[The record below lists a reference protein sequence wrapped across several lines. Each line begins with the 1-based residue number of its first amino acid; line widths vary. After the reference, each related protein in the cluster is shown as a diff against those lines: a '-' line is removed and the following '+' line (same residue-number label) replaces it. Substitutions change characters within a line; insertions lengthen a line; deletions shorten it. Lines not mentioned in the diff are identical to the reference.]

1 MAGGVY
7 ANPTYRQPGGVLT
20 ISNSTIANNTAAQS
34 PADFPIQSVDL
45 DMNYDFTK
53 ISGQDF
59 LLPLK
64 SEIRSREGRF
74 LSKNETEFR
83 MYNRFGADTTI
94 QFGDVP
100 DALPDDATKE
110 QPAK

>member
-1 MAGGVY
+1 MVVV
-7 ANPTYRQPGGVLT
+7 GVLHSL
-20 ISNSTIANNTAAQS
+20 IVKVGPNEVEGL
-34 PADFPIQSVDL
+34 PVDFPIQSVDL

-53 ISGQDF
+53 ISGQDY

-64 SEIRSREGRF
+64 SEIRSREGRY
-74 LSKNETEFR
+74 LSKNDVEFR
-83 MYNRFGADTTI
+83 MYNRFGAETNI